1 MLPEGAVKVGATPA
15 MTEETVQYSKDEVD
29 RIIFRCKKIRSAK
42 IALPYPNPEKP
53 EPNKSRTKKVQI
65 F

>member
-29 RIIFRCKKIRSAK
+29 RIIFRCKKIWQAK
-42 IALPYPNPEKP
+42 AVLPYPNPEKP
-53 EPNKSRTKKVQI
+53 ESNRSRTKKVQI